1 MTSIVHKNNFNKH
14 MLLWGNNIWLN
25 IKKWQKKKRG
35 KKTAFDKTLEI
46 RKNFHNNF
54 FEEWSSTGNQIFLI

>member
-25 IKKWQKKKRG
+25 IKKKAEKEKKKKLHLTR
-35 KKTAFDKTLEI
+35 
-46 RKNFHNNF
+46 H
-54 FEEWSSTGNQIFLI
+54 